1 MSVSLC
7 RDPSADGWL
16 SQHVFLLILQW
27 WLEQDRHQPFRS
39 NAITTPTE
47 CKVRHA
53 QVSSFRCL
61 VLQNFCWGK
70 SLHSTHVTKVQA
82 FMIGWWP
89 EALQT
94 IYHHHHKWNAVWIIK
109 PATYVG
115 RPPESAAVQN
125 EQFCIS
131 YRCQSIQNEQFY
143 IWYHCQ
149 CLFYPV
155 AAMFCVRPARSPNS
169 TPPSNFSTRNY
180 NHISQTT

>member
-27 WLEQDRHQPFRS
+27 WLEQNRHHPCRS
-39 NAITTPTE
+39 NAVTIPSE

-61 VLQNFCWGK
+61 VMQNFCWGQR
-70 SLHSTHVTKVQA
+70 LHSTHVTKVHV

-94 IYHHHHKWNAVWIIK
+94 IYHHHHKWNAVWIVI
-109 PATYVG
+109 G
-115 RPPESAAVQN
+115 RPPESPAG
-125 EQFCIS
+125 
-131 YRCQSIQNEQFY
+131 QNEQFY
-143 IWYHCQ
+143 ISYHSQ
-149 CLFYPV
+149 CMFYPS
-155 AAMFCVRPARSPNS
+155 AATAVSVLRMSSAKSKLHS
-169 TPPSNFSTRNY
+169 TFKLFHP
-180 NHISQTT
+180 